1 MDAGVA
7 ELVELLRGRRFVA
20 LTGAGCSTESGIP
33 DYRGPGTAARARNPI
48 RYQEFLRQ
56 PLARARYWARSSV
69 GWQRMS
75 LAAPNAA
82 HRALAELER
91 AGLAVG
97 LITQNVDRLH
107 TRAGSRRVIEL
118 HGALDEVRCIECGT
132 IEQRS
137 RLQERL
143 IAENPDFAAADV
155 ELAPDGDAEL
165 DAALAAGFRVAP
177 CLACGGV
184 LKPNVVFFGENVP
197 APTVEAA
204 YALLSEAE
212 VLLVLGSSLTV
223 FSGFRFVRRASAE
236 GVPVAIV
243 NLGETRG
250 DPYACVRV
258 EARVGELLPE
268 VAERLGGQRSLGQ
281 LGDAPGERAG

>member
-7 ELVELLRGRRFVA
+7 ELVELLRGRRCVA

-33 DYRGPGTAARARNPI
+33 DYRGPGTAARARHPI

-56 PLARARYWARSSV
+56 PLARARYWARSWV

-75 LAAPNAA
+75 SAAPNAA

-91 AGLAVG
+91 SGLAVG
-97 LITQNVDRLH
+97 LITQNVDSLH

-118 HGALDEVRCIECGT
+118 HGTLDEVRCIECGS

-143 IAENPDFAAADV
+143 IAENPGFAAADA

-165 DAALAAGFRVAP
+165 EAALVEGFRVAP

-204 YALLSEAE
+204 YALLAEAE

-223 FSGFRFVRRASAE
+223 FSGFRFVRRASAA

-268 VAERLGGQRSLGQ
+268 VAERLGGQRGLGQ

>member
-1 MDAGVA
+1 MDARVA

-33 DYRGPGTAARARNPI
+33 DYRGPETARRARNPI

-69 GWQRMS
+69 GWERMS
-75 LAAPNAA
+75 AAEPNPA
-82 HRALAELER
+82 HLALAELER
-91 AGLAVG
+91 AGLVPG
-97 LITQNVDRLH
+97 IITQNVDRLH

-118 HGALDEVRCIECGT
+118 HGALSEVRCLECGG

-143 IAENPDFAAADV
+143 LEQNPGWSRRDV

-165 DAALAAGFRVAP
+165 DAALVEGFRMVA

-197 APTVEAA
+197 RPTVEAA
-204 YALLSEAE
+204 YALLAEADA
-212 VLLVLGSSLTV
+212 LLVVGSSLTV

-243 NLGETRG
+243 NVGGTRG
-250 DPYACVRV
+250 DPYAELRV
-258 EARVGELLPE
+258 DMRAGEILPGVAAELLGRP
-268 VAERLGGQRSLGQ
+268 GLGQ
-281 LGDAPGERAG
+281 LRDEPRERAG

>member
-1 MDAGVA
+1 MHAGVA
-7 ELVELLRGRRFVA
+7 ELVELLARRRFVA

-33 DYRGPGTAARARNPI
+33 DYRGPETARRARNPI

-56 PLARARYWARSSV
+56 PLARARYWARSSI

-75 LAAPNAA
+75 AAEPNPA
-82 HRALAELER
+82 HHALAELEH

-97 LITQNVDRLH
+97 IITQNVDRLH
-107 TRAGSRRVIEL
+107 ARAGSRRVVEL
-118 HGALDEVRCIECGT
+118 HGALAEVRCLECGG
-132 IEQRS
+132 IEQRA

-143 IAENPDFAAADV
+143 LEQNPGWKQMDV

-165 DAALAAGFRVAP
+165 DAALVEGFSVAS

-197 APTVEAA
+197 RPTVDAA
-204 YALLSEAE
+204 YALLAEAE
-212 VLLVLGSSLTV
+212 ALLVVGSSLTV

-243 NLGETRG
+243 NLGGTRG
-250 DPYACVRV
+250 DDYAQVRV
-258 EARVGELLPE
+258 QMRA
-268 VAERLGGQRSLGQ
+268 
-281 LGDAPGERAG
+281 GDALSIVAAGLLGRSELDGECLAT